1 MRSQLEYSL
10 GQVKERMAAVDPED
24 QQKQLNEQA
33 LQHFLSIVYL
43 KNLKK
48 GENPDAFWV
57 RKAGIKVMEMLER
70 TRNWEQAKAFSEY
83 LIELMPAQKD
93 EWLRM
98 MTQWNK
104 RLPLDISSN

>member
-1 MRSQLEYSL
+1 
-10 GQVKERMAAVDPED
+10 
-24 QQKQLNEQA
+24 
-33 LQHFLSIVYL
+33 
-43 KNLKK
+43 
-48 GENPDAFWV
+48 
-57 RKAGIKVMEMLER
+57 MEMLER